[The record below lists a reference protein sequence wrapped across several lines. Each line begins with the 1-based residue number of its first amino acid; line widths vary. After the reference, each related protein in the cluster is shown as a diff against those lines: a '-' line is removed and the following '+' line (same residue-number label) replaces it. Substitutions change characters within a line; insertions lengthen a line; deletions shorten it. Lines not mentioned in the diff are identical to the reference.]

1 MGTAIFFHA
10 AAGSFLFIK
19 SPKLPNKV
27 PLPFTK
33 GGGRCAIL
41 IPEFPVKSIHTE
53 RSFVSMSQAAA
64 QQPSR

>member
-1 MGTAIFFHA
+1 MPDSVQLSGIVFSWERSPH
-10 AAGSFLFIK
+10 FIK

-41 IPEFPVKSIHTE
+41 VPEFLVVKGVL
-53 RSFVSMSQAAA
+53 F
-64 QQPSR
+64 P

>member
-1 MGTAIFFHA
+1 MKKAMPDSRTLPGIAFSQSLH
-10 AAGSFLFIK
+10 FIK

-41 IPEFPVKSIHTE
+41 VPEFPVAKGVL
-53 RSFVSMSQAAA
+53 F
-64 QQPSR
+64 P

>member
-1 MGTAIFFHA
+1 MKKAMPDSCTLPGIAFSRERSPH
-10 AAGSFLFIK
+10 FIK

-41 IPEFPVKSIHTE
+41 VPEFPVVKGVL
-53 RSFVSMSQAAA
+53 F
-64 QQPSR
+64 P

>member
-1 MGTAIFFHA
+1 MKKAMPDSRTLPGIAFSQSLH
-10 AAGSFLFIK
+10 FIK

-41 IPEFPVKSIHTE
+41 VTEFLVVKGVL
-53 RSFVSMSQAAA
+53 F
-64 QQPSR
+64 P

>member
-1 MGTAIFFHA
+1 MGTAILFHA

-41 IPEFPVKSIHTE
+41 IPEFPVMKGVL
-53 RSFVSMSQAAA
+53 F
-64 QQPSR
+64 P